1 MPIRMNL
8 PNLITFCNI
17 FFGFASVV
25 AVVRSAG
32 GESFGLTQAAW
43 FIIIAAIFD
52 ALDGKLA
59 RKMNRQSHFGME
71 LDSLADVVSFGLAP
85 SVLIYH
91 AHFQGWAERGP
102 GWGWFGIALSSL
114 PLIFGAFRLARFNM
128 ESAASTSTTKSMFS
142 GMPIPVSAGMIAS
155 FILFNQV
162 HWQELVLTPLVLPL
176 VLFCSLMMV
185 SRVPVDSMPRLTFR
199 ESGHNKVMLLVLLG
213 VVAAILFFQA
223 KVMFP
228 IVLGYVLYC
237 VGRHFLNLVHHSA
250 GEEDDMPDNS
260 SF

>member
-1 MPIRMNL
+1 MQIPLNL

-102 GWGWFGIALSSL
+102 GWGWLGIAVSSL

-128 ESAASTSTTKSMFS
+128 ESARPPPRPPRACSAACRF
-142 GMPIPVSAGMIAS
+142 PISAG
-155 FILFNQV
+155 
-162 HWQELVLTPLVLPL
+162 
-176 VLFCSLMMV
+176 
-185 SRVPVDSMPRLTFR
+185 
-199 ESGHNKVMLLVLLG
+199 
-213 VVAAILFFQA
+213 
-223 KVMFP
+223 
-228 IVLGYVLYC
+228 
-237 VGRHFLNLVHHSA
+237 
-250 GEEDDMPDNS
+250 
-260 SF
+260 

>member
-1 MPIRMNL
+1 MSVPLSL

-25 AVVRSAG
+25 AVVRSSG

-85 SVLIYH
+85 SILIYH
-91 AHFQGWAERGP
+91 AYFQGWFEQGRF
-102 GWGWFGIALSSL
+102 WGLLGILVASL
-114 PLIFGAFRLARFNM
+114 PLIFGSFRLARFNM
-128 ESAASTSTTKSMFS
+128 ESTESSTKPMFS
-142 GMPIPVSAGMIAS
+142 GMPIPVGAGLIAT
-155 FILFNQV
+155 FILFNQA
-162 HWQELVLTPLVLPL
+162 HWGELVLRPFVLPL
-176 VLFCSLMMV
+176 VLLCSLLMV
-185 SRVPVDSMPRLTFR
+185 SRVPVDPMPRLTFR
-199 ESGHNKVMLLVLLG
+199 ESGRNKVLLLMLLGTLASILL
-213 VVAAILFFQA
+213 FQA
-223 KVMFP
+223 KVLFP
-228 IVLGYVLYC
+228 IVLSYVLYC
-237 VGRHFLNLVHHSA
+237 VGRHFLNLLRHSA
-250 GEEDDMPDNS
+250 PDEEDMPDNS